1 MNLSQKEWYIGID
14 LGGTAIKL
22 AFVTEQGEIAY
33 KVEEATPVS
42 EDGDHTLLQMNHMI
56 EKGLNALQLDRQ
68 DMKGIGIGAPAFLDL
83 ERGFVYSAVN
93 LGWKD
98 FPLKDR
104 LEEITKMPVIVD
116 NDANVAALGEMWQGA
131 GQGATN
137 LLCITLG
144 TGVGGGVIIQGQIY
158 HGARGT
164 SGEIGHYTSIVD
176 GGYPC
181 NCGKTG
187 CLETV
192 ASATGIVRLALEALD
207 QEQGLGKPSTLA
219 RYLAEKGRIEAK
231 DVVICAQEGD
241 LLSLQILEQVGHYLG
256 IALGNYA
263 IVMNPEKIVIGGGV
277 SKAGEVLFKRIRNYY
292 DKYALPNFTGNI
304 EIVPATLG
312 NDAGV
317 IGAAWLVH
325 SKIVN
330 LDGKDG

>member
-1 MNLSQKEWYIGID
+1 MNLSQNEWYIGID

-22 AFVTEQGEIAY
+22 AIVTEQGEISY
-33 KVEEATPVS
+33 KAEEATPVS
-42 EDGDHTLLQMNHMI
+42 EDGDLTLLQMNHMI
-56 EKGLNALQLDRQ
+56 EEGLNTLQIDRQ
-68 DMKGIGIGAPAFLDL
+68 DVKGIGIGAPAFLDL

-98 FPLKDR
+98 YPLRDR
-104 LEEITKMPVIVD
+104 LEEIAQLPVIVD

-164 SGEIGHYTSIVD
+164 SGEIGHYTSIAER
-176 GGYPC
+176 GYQC

-192 ASATGIVRLALEALD
+192 ASATGIVRLALEALGGEADEQD
-207 QEQGLGKPSTLA
+207 QSSRKPSTLA
-219 RYLAEKGRIEAK
+219 QVLAEKGRIEAK

-241 LLSLQILEQVGHYLG
+241 QLSQRVLEQVGLYLG
-256 IALGNYA
+256 LALGNYA

-277 SKAGEVLFKRIRNYY
+277 SKAGEVLFQPIRKYY
-292 DKYALPNFTGNI
+292 DKYALPAFTGNI

-325 SKIVN
+325 SKI
-330 LDGKDG
+330 K

>member
-1 MNLSQKEWYIGID
+1 MDLSPKEEWYVGID

-33 KVEEATPVS
+33 KAEEATPVS
-42 EDGDHTLLQMNHMI
+42 EGGDQALFTMNQMI
-56 EKGLNALQLDRQ
+56 EKGLNALQLERKIV
-68 DMKGIGIGAPAFLDL
+68 KGIGIGAPAFLDL

-98 FPLKDR
+98 FALKDR
-104 LEEITKMPVIVD
+104 LEEITKLPVIVD

-158 HGARGT
+158 HGAKGT
-164 SGEIGHYTSIVD
+164 SGEIGHYTSIAD
-176 GGYPC
+176 GGYLC

-192 ASATGIVRLALEALD
+192 ASATGIVRLAQEELEKS
-207 QEQGLGKPSTLA
+207 QELRSSSTLA
-219 RYLAEKGRIEAK
+219 QVLSENGSIEAK
-231 DVVICAQEGD
+231 DVAICAQEGD
-241 LLSLQILEQVGHYLG
+241 LLSQHVLNQVGNYLG

-277 SKAGEVLFKRIRNYY
+277 SKAGEVLFKPIQEYY
-292 DKYALPNFTGNI
+292 DKYALPLFTGKI
-304 EIVPATLG
+304 EIVPAALG

-325 SKIVN
+325 SK
-330 LDGKDG
+330 L